1 MNGFEWLAGLPP
13 AVLLQQPGT
22 AYLLVNAAHIAC
34 IGILVGS
41 IVSLDLRLLGA
52 GPWLPLA
59 QAGPFLSR
67 VAATGLMLAIIT
79 GIWLFSTQP
88 DEYID
93 NTAFL
98 VKMSLLALGVLNAL
112 WLHARNAWRTA
123 LQSAAVVP
131 LAVRL
136 HALASLLIWLAAIL
150 AGRWI
155 AFL

>member
-13 AVLLQQPGT
+13 AVLLQQSGT

-123 LQSAAVVP
+123 LQSVAVVP